1 MQFIETLKWNEA
13 EFAGINSSSC
23 CARKII
29 SMKTFF
35 WLNFIPWNI
44 SKAGCYERGKAAASR
59 VGPSEKNKKKS
70 VIIVDLMDEEII
82 DISMDLLWKMEMFN
96 ILILTHRCK
105 HEAREGNDEVA
116 QQQIITQSCLHQLP
130 HPVKEKRVKIVQKLH

>member
-1 MQFIETLKWNEA
+1 MKYFQSGLLF
-13 EFAGINSSSC
+13 GIN
-23 CARKII
+23 
-29 SMKTFF
+29 FD
-35 WLNFIPWNI
+35 
-44 SKAGCYERGKAAASR
+44 ERGKAAASR

-82 DISMDLLWKMEMFN
+82 DISMDLLRKREMFN

-116 QQQIITQSCLHQLP
+116 
-130 HPVKEKRVKIVQKLH
+130 